1 MRDRNFWLAV
11 IVFFAQVMI
20 RGFKL
25 NEDTASMEVIADIF
39 TTLEAELYQE
49 TYLPTF
55 VAAVQ
60 QRLRRKKA
68 EEAKKK
74 ARDIK
79 AFQKLDSFTEPG
91 PMAIRPGDVRPPKKR
106 G

>member
-1 MRDRNFWLAV
+1 VYLSQ
-11 IVFFAQVMI
+11 ILI

-25 NEDTASMEVIADIF
+25 NEEPQTMELIADLYS
-39 TTLEAELYQE
+39 TLEAELYQE

-55 VAAVQ
+55 VAALQ

-68 EEAKKK
+68 DEAQQK

-79 AFQKLDSFTEPG
+79 AMHKLDSFTEPG
-91 PMAIRPGDVRPPKKR
+91 PLMVRPGDVRPPKKS